1 MQLSVVILN
10 YNVRHFLEVCVKS
23 VQKALQNM
31 DGEIIVVDN
40 ASTDGSKE
48 MMQSCFPGI
57 TYLYQEE
64 NAGFPKGNNI
74 GVASAKGEFVCILNP
89 DTIVAEDTFE
99 VLLQE
104 YKQLDH
110 PGILGC
116 HLIDGSGQF
125 LAESKRGIP
134 TPWVAFTKVTGLYKL
149 FPKSSLFNQY
159 YAQHIEEYQ
168 TGKADILVGAFM
180 LLKRDLYLKTGGF
193 DEGCFMYSD
202 DIDLSYMVLK
212 QGFNNYYIPSTSV
225 IHFKGESTLKDG
237 TYMKRFKEAMQFFYT
252 KHFRTSWF
260 FDVIMNIGTALF
272 ALKKT
277 KEQGSETNPPEH
289 YILVSKNAS
298 VFQSLQNQLSV
309 SIDWVTHLEDVY
321 TLDQPDKQIE
331 ILIDNEII
339 SFKEYI
345 QFICQNKK
353 SNKTFKIR
361 TKNSCFFI
369 GSNHKNDKGEVLSF

>member
-212 QGFNNYYIPSTSV
+212 QEFNNYYVPSTSV

-252 KHFRTSWF
+252 KHYKSSWLF
-260 FDVIMNIGTALF
+260 NVFMNFGIALF

-277 KEQGSETNPPEH
+277 NEKPKKDQTPEH
-289 YILVSKNAS
+289 YILLSPSQKMH
-298 VFQSLQNQLSV
+298 QRLQTKISSAVDIAQF
-309 SIDWVTHLEDVY
+309 LEDVRVLNREHK
-321 TLDQPDKQIE
+321 TIE
-331 ILIDNEII
+331 VLIDGELI
-339 SFKEYI
+339 SFKDYI
-345 QFICQNKK
+345 RFIEQNKNK
-353 SNKTFKIR
+353 NKTFKIR
-361 TKNSCFFI
+361 AAKSDFYI
-369 GSNHKNDKGEVLSF
+369 GSNHKNDKGEVLLF